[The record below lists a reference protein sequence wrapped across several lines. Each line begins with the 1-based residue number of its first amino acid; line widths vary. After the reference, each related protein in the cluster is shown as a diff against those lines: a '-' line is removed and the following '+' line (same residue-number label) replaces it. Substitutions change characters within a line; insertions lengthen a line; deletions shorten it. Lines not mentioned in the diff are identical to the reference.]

1 MLDRFTDRARR
12 VMALAKQEALA
23 LSTTKVGT
31 EHLLLALAKE
41 EEGIAAEALRAL
53 DISYDEILEELK
65 DSATTVASASAT
77 VAPAAPEAAAREG
90 GVSTVA
96 DEDAPAAGDATPEA
110 AHVAAEPGHDA
121 PASDAAPTQGKQKLA
136 FTPRVIS
143 VMERAFRLAREN
155 NQTYVSTEHL
165 LLGILDESQS
175 RGLDLLMRLG
185 VTAASVRQQVERLTA
200 KDNAGKRPM
209 AGAGAGRP
217 GAGLPFFSGMA
228 STGKGD
234 EETSALKRYATNLT
248 EKARAGELD
257 PVIGREHEISRMM
270 EILSRRTKNNPLI
283 LGDPGV
289 GKTALVE
296 GLAQEIA
303 AGNVPENLINQN
315 IWSLDLPGLVAGA
328 KYRGEFE
335 ERLKGVIQ
343 EATEADD
350 AILFIDEMH
359 TLIGAGSA
367 EGSIDASSML
377 KPVLARGAFQIIGAT
392 TAEEYRKYLTKDPA
406 FERRFQSI
414 DVAEPSIDD
423 TVRILEA
430 LQPRYEEHHH
440 VRYTR
445 AAVEAA
451 VTLSARYIQDRYL
464 PDKAI
469 DLMDEAGA
477 RARIAKNR
485 APESVRAAEAHVAE
499 LAAAAEEATDAD
511 DMNRAAELKEQ
522 EKAAEIALSEA
533 RAAWT
538 AEMDAS
544 PLVIDVAEIAD
555 IVSATSGVPV
565 SSLTEDESRR
575 LLNCENVL
583 KTRIIGQDEA
593 VAAVAK
599 AIRRSRSPLKD
610 PRRPGGS
617 FIFLGPTG
625 TGKTELAKTLAE
637 YLFGSKDALI
647 SFDMSEFSSEYE
659 VSKLIGS
666 PPGYVGH
673 EEGGQLTKAVRRHP
687 YSVVLFDEIEK
698 AHPDIFNIL
707 LQVLDEGR
715 LTDGQGKTV
724 DFRNTVVIMTSNV
737 GAREIAQDSS
747 VGFGTTGEAGLTSA
761 EIKSRAM
768 GELKRLFRPE
778 FLNRVDDIVVFQ
790 KLTGDSLTKIAELL
804 VDDLR
809 QRLIANGM
817 NIRLTDAAAAKIVAE
832 GTDLTNGAR
841 PLRRAIQRLIEDPL
855 SEELLAGEW
864 NAGDTVLCDVVDGAF
879 VFSHGTG
886 EIPAPRATGALG
898 ASFEPAPRSGGGAPA
913 LTTGGAGG
921 MAQTGAG
928 AR

>member
-1 MLDRFTDRARR
+1 MLDRFTDRARK
-12 VMALAKQEALA
+12 VMSLAKQEAIDLK
-23 LSTTKVGT
+23 STKVGT

-41 EEGIAAEALRAL
+41 EDGIAAEALRAL
-53 DISYDEILEELK
+53 DISYDDILEQLK
-65 DSATTVASASAT
+65 EIRTTV
-77 VAPAAPEAAAREG
+77 PAEDEPAEAA
-90 GVSTVA
+90 
-96 DEDAPAAGDATPEA
+96 
-110 AHVAAEPGHDA
+110 
-121 PASDAAPTQGKQKLA
+121 KLA
-136 FTPRVIS
+136 FTPLVIS
-143 VMERAFRLAREN
+143 VMERSFRLAREN

-165 LLGILDESQS
+165 LLAIVSEGN
-175 RGLDLLMRLG
+175 GLAMDIFQRLG
-185 VTAASVRQQVERLTA
+185 VSGASVRASVERLTA
-200 KDNAGKRPM
+200 KDQGGKRPM

-217 GAGLPFFSGMA
+217 GAGLPFFSGEA
-228 STGKGD
+228 GIAGAKIAGGTLEQFAINLCRRAREGK
-234 EETSALKRYATNLT
+234 
-248 EKARAGELD
+248 LD
-257 PVIGREHEISRMM
+257 PVIGREKEISRMM

-296 GLAQEIA
+296 GLAQEIV
-303 AGNVPENLINQN
+303 AGNVPENLLNMN
-315 IWSLDLPGLVAGA
+315 IWALDLPGLVAGA

-335 ERLKGVIQ
+335 ERLKNVIA
-343 EATEADD
+343 ECTESDN

-392 TAEEYRKYLTKDPA
+392 TAEEFRKYLTKDPA

-414 DVAEPSIDD
+414 DVEEPSVED
-423 TVRILEA
+423 TVTILKA
-430 LQPRYEEHHH
+430 LVPRYEEHHH
-440 VRYTR
+440 VRYTP
-445 AAVEAA
+445 AAIEAA
-451 VTLSARYIQDRYL
+451 ASLSNRYIQDRYL

-469 DLMDEAGA
+469 DLIDEAGA
-477 RARIAKNR
+477 RARIAANR
-485 APESVRAAEAHVAE
+485 APQEVRDAEKRVTELSDAVEAASN
-499 LAAAAEEATDAD
+499 DD
-511 DMNRAAELKEQ
+511 DMNRAAELKQ
-522 EKAAEIALSEA
+522 DQQAAEIALGEA
-533 RAAWT
+533 RAAWN
-538 AEMDAS
+538 AQMDAD
-544 PLVIDVAEIAD
+544 PLVIDTAQIAD
-555 IVSATSGVPV
+555 IVSITSGVPV
-565 SSLTEDESRR
+565 SSLTESESRR
-575 LLNCENVL
+575 LLQCESVL

-593 VAAVAK
+593 VSAVAK

-647 SFDMSEFSSEYE
+647 SFDMSEFGSEFE

-673 EEGGQLTKAVRRHP
+673 DEGGQLTKAVRRHP
-687 YSVVLFDEIEK
+687 YSVVLFDEVEK

-707 LQVLDEGR
+707 LQVLEEGR
-715 LTDGQGKTV
+715 LTDGQGRTV

-737 GAREIAQDSS
+737 GAREIAQESN
-747 VGFGTTGEAGLTSA
+747 VGFGTTGENGLSSG
-761 EIKSRAM
+761 EIRSRAM

-778 FLNRVDDIVVFQ
+778 FLNRIDDIVVFQ
-790 KLTGDSLTKIAELL
+790 KLTGEDLKSIAQLL

-817 NIRLTDAAAAKIVAE
+817 NIELTDAAIDKIVAE

-864 NAGDTVLCDVVDGAF
+864 GEGDTVLCDVADEKF

-886 EIPAPRATGALG
+886 EIPAPRALDALG
-898 ASFEPAPRSGGGAPA
+898 SSAVAAPHTSGAAPS
-913 LTTGGAGG
+913 TGVTAGPGG
-921 MAQTGAG
+921 MMQTGSG
-928 AR
+928 AH

>member
-1 MLDRFTDRARR
+1 MLDRFTDRARK
-12 VMALAKQEALA
+12 VMSLAKQEAIDLK
-23 LSTTKVGT
+23 STKVGT

-41 EEGIAAEALRAL
+41 EDGIAAEALRAL
-53 DISYDEILEELK
+53 DISYDDILEQLK
-65 DSATTVASASAT
+65 EIRTTV
-77 VAPAAPEAAAREG
+77 PAEDEPAEAA
-90 GVSTVA
+90 
-96 DEDAPAAGDATPEA
+96 
-110 AHVAAEPGHDA
+110 
-121 PASDAAPTQGKQKLA
+121 KLA
-136 FTPRVIS
+136 FTPLVIS
-143 VMERAFRLAREN
+143 VMERSFRLAREN

-165 LLGILDESQS
+165 LLAIVSEGN
-175 RGLDLLMRLG
+175 GLAMDIFQRLG
-185 VTAASVRQQVERLTA
+185 VSGASVRASVERLTA
-200 KDNAGKRPM
+200 KDQGGKRPM

-217 GAGLPFFSGMA
+217 GAGLPFFSGEA
-228 STGKGD
+228 GIAGAKIAGGTLEQFAINLCRRAREGK
-234 EETSALKRYATNLT
+234 
-248 EKARAGELD
+248 LD
-257 PVIGREHEISRMM
+257 PVIGREKEISRMM

-296 GLAQEIA
+296 GLAQEIV
-303 AGNVPENLINQN
+303 AGNVPENLLNMN
-315 IWSLDLPGLVAGA
+315 IWALDLPGLVAGA

-335 ERLKGVIQ
+335 ERLKNVIA
-343 EATEADD
+343 ECTESDN

-392 TAEEYRKYLTKDPA
+392 TAEEFRKYLTKDPA

-414 DVAEPSIDD
+414 DVEEPSVED
-423 TVRILEA
+423 TVTILKA
-430 LQPRYEEHHH
+430 LVPRYEEHHH
-440 VRYTR
+440 VRYTP
-445 AAVEAA
+445 AAIEAA
-451 VTLSARYIQDRYL
+451 ASLSNRYIQDRYL

-469 DLMDEAGA
+469 DLIDEAGA
-477 RARIAKNR
+477 RARIAANR
-485 APESVRAAEAHVAE
+485 APQEVRDAEKRVTELSDAVEAASN
-499 LAAAAEEATDAD
+499 DA
-511 DMNRAAELKEQ
+511 DMNRAAELKQ
-522 EKAAEIALSEA
+522 DQQAAEIALGEA
-533 RAAWT
+533 RAAWN
-538 AEMDAS
+538 AQMDAD
-544 PLVIDVAEIAD
+544 PLVIDTAQIAD
-555 IVSATSGVPV
+555 IVSITSGVPV
-565 SSLTEDESRR
+565 SSLTESESRR
-575 LLNCENVL
+575 LLQCESVL

-593 VAAVAK
+593 VSAVAK

-647 SFDMSEFSSEYE
+647 SFDMSEFGSEFE

-673 EEGGQLTKAVRRHP
+673 DEGGQLTKAVRRHP
-687 YSVVLFDEIEK
+687 YSVVLFDEVEK

-707 LQVLDEGR
+707 LQVLEEGR

-737 GAREIAQDSS
+737 GAREIAQESN
-747 VGFGTTGEAGLTSA
+747 VGFGTTGENGLSSG
-761 EIKSRAM
+761 EIRSRAM

-778 FLNRVDDIVVFQ
+778 FLNRIDDIVVFQ
-790 KLTGDSLTKIAELL
+790 KLTGEDLKSIAQLL

-817 NIRLTDAAAAKIVAE
+817 NIELTDAAIDKIVAE

-864 NAGDTVLCDVVDGAF
+864 GEGDTVLCDVADEKF

-886 EIPAPRATGALG
+886 EIPAPRALDALG
-898 ASFEPAPRSGGGAPA
+898 SSAVAAPHTSGAAPS
-913 LTTGGAGG
+913 TGVTAGPGG
-921 MAQTGAG
+921 MMQTGSG
-928 AR
+928 AH

>member
-12 VMALAKQEALA
+12 VMSLAKEEALA
-23 LSTTKVGT
+23 QHSSKVGT

-41 EEGIAAEALRAL
+41 QEGIAAEALRSL
-53 DISYDEILEELK
+53 EITYDDIQSQLEEIR
-65 DSATTVASASAT
+65 TTVPQEEPAESA
-77 VAPAAPEAAAREG
+77 
-90 GVSTVA
+90 
-96 DEDAPAAGDATPEA
+96 
-110 AHVAAEPGHDA
+110 
-121 PASDAAPTQGKQKLA
+121 KLA

-143 VMERAFRLAREN
+143 VMERSFRLAREN

-165 LLGILDESQS
+165 LQGIVDEGDGMAMDILQ
-175 RGLDLLMRLG
+175 RLG
-185 VTAASVRQQVERLTA
+185 VSAASVRGAVDKLTA
-200 KDNAGKRPM
+200 KDQGSKRPM
-209 AGAGAGRP
+209 AGSASGRP
-217 GAGLPFFSGMA
+217 GAGLPFFSGESARGQDASA
-228 STGKGD
+228 STLEQFG
-234 EETSALKRYATNLT
+234 TNLT
-248 EKARAGELD
+248 AEAREGKLD

-289 GKTALVE
+289 GKTAIVE
-296 GLAQEIA
+296 GLAQKIA
-303 AGNVPENLINQN
+303 ANDVPENLLNMN

-335 ERLKGVIQ
+335 ERLKNVIA

-350 AILFIDEMH
+350 IILFIDEMH

-392 TAEEYRKYLTKDPA
+392 TAEEFRKHLQKDPA

-414 DVAEPSIDD
+414 DIDEPSPED
-423 TVRILEA
+423 TIKILNA
-430 LQPRYEEHHH
+430 LLPRYEEHHH
-440 VRYTR
+440 VRYTP

-451 VTLSARYIQDRYL
+451 VNLSSRYIQDRFL

-469 DLMDEAGA
+469 DLIDEAGA
-477 RARIAKNR
+477 RARIAANR
-485 APESVRAAEAHVAE
+485 APEPVRTAENRVAE
-499 LAAAAEEATDAD
+499 LKASVEEATEAD

-522 EKAAEIALSEA
+522 QHAAEIELSEA
-533 RAAWT
+533 RAAWN
-538 AEMDAS
+538 ADMEAS
-544 PLVIDVAEIAD
+544 PLTIDVPQIAD
-555 IVSATSGVPV
+555 IVSVASGVPV

-575 LLNCENVL
+575 LLACEDVL

-593 VAAVAK
+593 VRAVAK

-737 GAREIAQDSS
+737 GAREIAQNAS
-747 VGFGTTGEAGLTSA
+747 VGFGTTGEAGLSTD
-761 EIKSRAM
+761 EIRTRAM

-778 FLNRVDDIVVFQ
+778 FLNRVDDIVVFS
-790 KLTGDSLTKIAELL
+790 KLTGESLTKIAELL

-817 NIRLTDAAAAKIVAE
+817 NIELTDAAIDKIVAE

-864 NAGDTVLCDVVDGAF
+864 HEGDTVLADIADGHF

-886 EIPAPRATGALG
+886 EIPAPRAKGTLG
-898 ASFEPAPRSGGGAPA
+898 ASFEPAPRNAGGAPA
-913 LTTGGAGG
+913 LAGG
-921 MAQTGAG
+921 GSGGVAQTASGAH
-928 AR
+928 

>member
-1 MLDRFTDRARR
+1 MLDRFTDRARK
-12 VMALAKQEALA
+12 VMSLAKQEAIDLK
-23 LSTTKVGT
+23 STKVGT

-41 EEGIAAEALRAL
+41 EDGIAAEALRAL
-53 DISYDEILEELK
+53 DISYDDILEQLK
-65 DSATTVASASAT
+65 EIRTTV
-77 VAPAAPEAAAREG
+77 PAEDEPAEAA
-90 GVSTVA
+90 
-96 DEDAPAAGDATPEA
+96 
-110 AHVAAEPGHDA
+110 
-121 PASDAAPTQGKQKLA
+121 KLA
-136 FTPRVIS
+136 FTPLVIS
-143 VMERAFRLAREN
+143 VMERSFRLAREN

-165 LLGILDESQS
+165 LLAIVSEGN
-175 RGLDLLMRLG
+175 GLAMDIFQRLG
-185 VTAASVRQQVERLTA
+185 VSGASVRASVERLTA
-200 KDNAGKRPM
+200 KDQGGKRPM

-217 GAGLPFFSGMA
+217 GAGLPFFSGEA
-228 STGKGD
+228 GIAGAKIAGGTLEQFAINLCRRAREGK
-234 EETSALKRYATNLT
+234 
-248 EKARAGELD
+248 LD
-257 PVIGREHEISRMM
+257 PVIGREKEISRMM

-296 GLAQEIA
+296 GLAQEIV
-303 AGNVPENLINQN
+303 AGNVPENLLNMN
-315 IWSLDLPGLVAGA
+315 VWALDLPGLVAGA

-335 ERLKGVIQ
+335 ERLKNVIA
-343 EATEADD
+343 ECTESDN

-392 TAEEYRKYLTKDPA
+392 TAEEFRKYLTKDPA

-414 DVAEPSIDD
+414 DVEEPSVED
-423 TVRILEA
+423 TVTILKA
-430 LQPRYEEHHH
+430 LVPRYEEHHH
-440 VRYTR
+440 VRYTP
-445 AAVEAA
+445 AAIEAA
-451 VTLSARYIQDRYL
+451 ASLSNRYIQDRYL

-469 DLMDEAGA
+469 DLIDEAGA
-477 RARIAKNR
+477 RARIAANR
-485 APESVRAAEAHVAE
+485 APQEVRDAEKRVTELSDAVEAASN
-499 LAAAAEEATDAD
+499 DD
-511 DMNRAAELKEQ
+511 DMNRAAELKQ
-522 EKAAEIALSEA
+522 DQQAAEIALGEA
-533 RAAWT
+533 RAAWN
-538 AEMDAS
+538 AQMDAD
-544 PLVIDVAEIAD
+544 PLVIDTAQIAD
-555 IVSATSGVPV
+555 IVSITSGVPV
-565 SSLTEDESRR
+565 SSLTESESRR
-575 LLNCENVL
+575 LLQCESVL

-593 VAAVAK
+593 VSAVAK

-647 SFDMSEFSSEYE
+647 SFDMSEFGSEFE

-673 EEGGQLTKAVRRHP
+673 DEGGQLTKAVRRHP

-707 LQVLDEGR
+707 LQVLEEGR

-737 GAREIAQDSS
+737 GAREIAQESN
-747 VGFGTTGEAGLTSA
+747 VGFGTTGENGLSSG
-761 EIKSRAM
+761 EIRSRAM

-778 FLNRVDDIVVFQ
+778 FLNRIDDIVVFQ
-790 KLTGDSLTKIAELL
+790 KLTGEYLKSIAQLL

-817 NIRLTDAAAAKIVAE
+817 NIELTDAAIDKIVAE

-864 NAGDTVLCDVVDGAF
+864 GEGDTVLCDVADGAF

-886 EIPAPRATGALG
+886 EIPAPRALGALG
-898 ASFEPAPRSGGGAPA
+898 SSAVAAPHTSGAAPS
-913 LTTGGAGG
+913 TGVAAGPGG
-921 MAQTGAG
+921 MMQTGSG
-928 AR
+928 AH

>member
-1 MLDRFTDRARR
+1 MLDRFTDRARK
-12 VMALAKQEALA
+12 VMSLAKEEAKA
-23 LSTTKVGT
+23 LKTTKVGT

-41 EEGIAAEALRAL
+41 QEGIAAEALRDL
-53 DISYDEILEELK
+53 EITYEDILEQLHEVRK
-65 DSATTVASASAT
+65 SAPVE
-77 VAPAAPEAAAREG
+77 PEP
-90 GVSTVA
+90 
-96 DEDAPAAGDATPEA
+96 EDA
-110 AHVAAEPGHDA
+110 
-121 PASDAAPTQGKQKLA
+121 KLA
-136 FTPRVIS
+136 FTPLVVS
-143 VMERAFRLAREN
+143 VMEKSFRLAREN

-165 LLGILDESQS
+165 LLAIVSEGNGVAIDIL
-175 RGLDLLMRLG
+175 RRLG
-185 VTAASVRQQVERLTA
+185 VSAASVRGAVEKLTA
-200 KDNAGKRPM
+200 KDQGKQRPL
-209 AGAGAGRP
+209 AGAGSGRP
-217 GAGLPFFSGMA
+217 GSGLPFFGGGTA
-228 STGKGD
+228 QQPGKP
-234 EETSALKRYATNLT
+234 ESMLKQFGTNLT
-248 EKARAGELD
+248 DQARAGKLD
-257 PVIGREHEISRMM
+257 PVIGREREISRMM

-289 GKTALVE
+289 GKTAIVE

-303 AGNVPENLINQN
+303 VGNVPDNLANQN
-315 IWSLDLPGLVAGA
+315 IWTLDLPGLVAGA

-335 ERLKGVIQ
+335 ERLKQVIA

-350 AILFIDEMH
+350 IILFIDEMH

-392 TAEEYRKYLTKDPA
+392 TAEEFRKYLAKDPA
-406 FERRFQSI
+406 FERRFQAI
-414 DVAEPSIDD
+414 DIDEPSVED
-423 TVRILEA
+423 TVAILA
-430 LQPRYEEHHH
+430 KLAPKYEEHHH
-440 VRYTR
+440 VRYTT
-445 AAVEAA
+445 AALEAA
-451 VTLSARYIQDRYL
+451 ASLSNRYIQDRYL

-477 RARIAKNR
+477 RARIARNKT
-485 APESVRAAEAHVAE
+485 PEAVREAEAHVAE
-499 LAAAAEEATDAD
+499 LKAGMDAATEAD

-522 EKAAEIALSEA
+522 MQAAEITLGEA

-538 AEMDAS
+538 AELEAS
-544 PLVIDVAEIAD
+544 PVVIDVPQIAD
-555 IVSATSGVPV
+555 IVSVASGVPV

-575 LLNCENVL
+575 LLACESAL

-593 VAAVAK
+593 VSAVAK

-647 SFDMSEFSSEYE
+647 SFDMSEFASQYE

-673 EEGGQLTKAVRRHP
+673 EEGGQLTKAVRRNP

-715 LTDGQGKTV
+715 LTDSQGKTV

-737 GAREIAQDSS
+737 GAREIAQDAS
-747 VGFGTTGEAGLTSA
+747 VGFGTTGEAGLTA
-761 EIKSRAM
+761 DEIKSRAM

-778 FLNRVDDIVVFQ
+778 FINRVDDIVVFQ
-790 KLTGDSLTKIAELL
+790 KLAGESLTRIAELL
-804 VDDLR
+804 VDNLR

-817 NIRLTDAAAAKIVAE
+817 NIVLTDDALAKIVRE
-832 GTDLTNGAR
+832 GTDLSNGAR

-864 NAGDTVLCDVVDGAF
+864 SAGDTVLCDVVDDAF
-879 VFSHGTG
+879 VFSHTSG
-886 EIPAPRATGALG
+886 EIPAPRATGELG
-898 ASFEPAPRSGGGAPA
+898 AGFDAPAPHHATSAPRR
-913 LTTGGAGG
+913 TNCAGG
-921 MAQTGAG
+921 LTSVGAG
-928 AR
+928 AN